1 MYVPT
6 RKPLRPDQLAGL
18 IAACVN
24 ARQRLVILA
33 LVETGLRPNEL
44 TRLEDGDV
52 NWGEGT
58 LRVAGRLTPVSASP
72 TVLSLLREHFGA
84 GRKMRLGVRQIQRIV
99 RVVARNAGIHSIVT
113 PDVLQRTWQE
123 ASNPASGLT
132 GRRRERVLEAAADEA
147 MDLILIVDDERRFVD
162 LNRAASA
169 VLGQPREEVIGRRIE
184 DFFSEAQ
191 GEPVPTAWSTFIVD
205 GEQRGICRLKSA
217 SPKTFEYR
225 AKAHFRHG
233 LHLSILREIPGG
245 ALCDGET

>member
-1 MYVPT
+1 MYVST
-6 RKPLRPDQLAGL
+6 RKPLRSDQVTSL

-24 ARQRLVILA
+24 ARQKLVILG
-33 LVETGLRPNEL
+33 LIETGLRAHEL
-44 TRLEDGDV
+44 IRLEGSDI

-58 LRVAGRLTPVSASP
+58 LRVAGRLAPVTASP
-72 TVLSLLREHFGA
+72 EVISLLSEQVGA
-84 GRKMRLGVRQIQRIV
+84 GRKVRLGVRQIQRIV
-99 RVVARNAGIHSIVT
+99 RDVARSAGINSIVT

-123 ASNPASGLT
+123 TSKPSGLS

-162 LNRAASA
+162 LNRAASK
-169 VLGQPREEVIGRRIE
+169 VLGQPREEIIGRRIE

-191 GEPVPTAWSTFIVD
+191 GEPVSAAWSTFVVE

-217 SPKTFEYR
+217 SRKTFEYR

-233 LHLSILREIPGG
+233 LHLSILREIPGD